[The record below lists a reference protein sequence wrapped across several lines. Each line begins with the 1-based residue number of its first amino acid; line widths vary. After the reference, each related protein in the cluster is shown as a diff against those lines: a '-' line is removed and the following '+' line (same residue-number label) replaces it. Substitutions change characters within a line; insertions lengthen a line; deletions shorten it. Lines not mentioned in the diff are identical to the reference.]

1 MTTSI
6 EEETIRIALKDSD
19 YGRILKTIE
28 NNAFS
33 ETAILTPMYSQVID
47 DILGEQDARLGAGTS
62 LAVCIIRTTK
72 LLEDV
77 ANRDDL
83 DEGTKKLAVLHLQ
96 KRIRVLALHLL
107 PLDFPDIANQAVR
120 TVEARPHVEER
131 SRPIVP
137 VPRSASVAEDIG
149 HTFRKCPDYVCC
161 VCDELGP
168 DHLSVH
174 CPQLNGRIVLQ
185 EFRDEEKFFEALLD
199 WEHNHKAL
207 ADLTLRHPAP
217 PSPEPETPPVPAVST
232 PTTPPAMEADDE
244 HRILKVGDF
253 DASRGVMLQ

>member
-137 VPRSASVAEDIG
+137 VPRSASVAEDTDTHSESVQI
-149 HTFRKCPDYVCC
+149 TFVAFATNSD
-161 VCDELGP
+161 P

-232 PTTPPAMEADDE
+232 PTPTVMEADEE

>member
-1 MTTSI
+1 MTTSTV
-6 EEETIRIALKDSD
+6 EETIRIALKDSD

-107 PLDFPDIANQAVR
+107 PLDFPDIANQA
-120 TVEARPHVEER
+120 TGALAKKKGGHHR
-131 SRPIVP
+131 SLP
-137 VPRSASVAEDIG
+137 VPRSASVAEDSDTRLESVQIM
-149 HTFRKCPDYVCC
+149 FVA

-232 PTTPPAMEADDE
+232 PTTPPTMEADNE